1 MKLRSKLAAGLVALS
16 MGAVPS
22 VAGATG
28 PTYAPEHPTH
38 PTHPAGSPNGHAY
51 GYYCK
56 GKSKK
61 HVQGEKG
68 TEFSRC
74 VAALKQAD
82 NQELTPKQA
91 CKTESKKHV
100 KGEKGTAYS
109 NCVKTV
115 AHMQRDQRR
124 EEREAKEQEA
134 ASTGTTTT
142 QS

>member
-1 MKLRSKLAAGLVALS
+1 MKMRSKLAAGLAVVA
-16 MGAVPS
+16 MGAVPT

-28 PTYAPEHPTH
+28 PTYAPEHPAH
-38 PTHPAGSPNGHAY
+38 PTTTPKGHGY

-61 HVQGEKG
+61 HVKGEKG

-74 VAALKQAD
+74 VATLKQAD
-82 NQELTPKQA
+82 NQELTPRQA
-91 CKTESKKHV
+91 CKEENKKHV

-109 NCVKTV
+109 RCVTTV

-124 EEREAKEQEA
+124 EEREAKEQEQA
-134 ASTGTTTT
+134 
-142 QS
+142 QV

>member
-91 CKTESKKHV
+91 CKTASKKHV

-109 NCVKTV
+109 NCVKRV

>member
-1 MKLRSKLAAGLVALS
+1 MMNMRSKLAAGLTVMAI
-16 MGAVPS
+16 GAAPS

-28 PTYAPEHPTH
+28 PTYAPEPPTH
-38 PTHPAGSPNGHAY
+38 PTHPSTSPNGHAY

-61 HVQGEKG
+61 HVKGEKG

-74 VAALKQAD
+74 VATLKQAA

-91 CKTESKKHV
+91 CKNESRQHV

-109 NCVKTV
+109 RCVTTV

-124 EEREAKEQEA
+124 EEREAKEKEEQE
-134 ASTGTTTT
+134 STSTT